1 MNDFIFHTER
11 GAPDKPVWLLLHGTG
26 GDEHDLGPL
35 AKQIAPDWG
44 ILSPRGQVNENG
56 QNRYFRRL
64 ADGVFDLE
72 DMAQR
77 SQDLTNFIAQK
88 KTSRKLI
95 ALGYSNGA
103 NMIASLLLR
112 GMSNIDGAV
121 LLRPTLPFVPDI
133 LPKIELPVLILTG
146 SLDQV
151 TLAQYG
157 EELGT
162 LLTKAGADVSYQLRS
177 TTHGLNDQDIVRTR
191 DWLKTIGE

>member
-26 GDEHDLGPL
+26 GDEHDLVPL

-162 LLTKAGADVSYQLRS
+162 LLTKAGANVSYQVRL
-177 TTHGLNDQDIVRTR
+177 TTHGLNDQDVVRTR
-191 DWLKTIGE
+191 DWLKMIGE